1 MPINPDIAIGAD
13 IGEDS
18 YSWSASDVAL
28 YNLAVGAA
36 ADPMD
41 EAGLGYIHDS
51 EPKVLPSFATV
62 APTFHVTEAPKVVF
76 PGIDIDLAHELGKSL
91 GVAVNFVDS
100 SFARLIDDLTQ
111 RPTIG
116 HARLDALARLHGA
129 GLRTFLAVQPM
140 LPMDPARLVALT
152 APHAQ

>member
-13 IGEDS
+13 IGEQS

-51 EPKVLPSFATV
+51 DPKVLPSFATV
-62 APTFHVTEAPKVVF
+62 APTFHATEAPKVVF
-76 PGIDIDLAHELGKSL
+76 PGIDIDLAKVVHVG
-91 GVAVNFVDS
+91 
-100 SFARLIDDLTQ
+100 
-111 RPTIG
+111 
-116 HARLDALARLHGA
+116 
-129 GLRTFLAVQPM
+129 
-140 LPMDPARLVALT
+140 
-152 APHAQ
+152 